1 MQRRNK
7 NHFSSCHVLT
17 HVWEEPDH
25 GISLFAPAQPLL
37 RGRSL
42 SIYGRGTGMVRPLAV
57 KRPLFSNRENL
68 EITSALMHN
77 KLVGSNSLGVH
88 VSIRLK
94 FYSTAPLHGT
104 FWPGACLPQVP
115 PADEASFS
123 THCRP
128 QSLRCA
134 SYHLPTSPASGP
146 ISQVSWSTKLGAH
159 LKKIKQEAGSFE
171 AASPTLQAG
180 VFVN

>member
-17 HVWEEPDH
+17 HVWEELDH

-42 SIYGRGTGMVRPLAV
+42 SIYGRGSGMVRPLAV
-57 KRPLFSNRENL
+57 KRPFFSNRENL
-68 EITSALMHN
+68 EITSALMHS

-94 FYSTAPLHGT
+94 FRQHRTPSRHFPT
-104 FWPGACLPQVP
+104 
-115 PADEASFS
+115 
-123 THCRP
+123 
-128 QSLRCA
+128 RCV
-134 SYHLPTSPASGP
+134 PASGAP
-146 ISQVSWSTKLGAH
+146 CRWSLI
-159 LKKIKQEAGSFE
+159 LNS
-171 AASPTLQAG
+171 LQATESEMRLIPSAQFSSIG
-180 VFVN
+180 S